1 VTEAKGRETGW
12 TLGGEIEAIWGGGGD
27 KDDYED
33 SAENWEVVLAL
44 PGRSEVKVV
53 GLDSL
58 DGTSSGSGLVV
69 SN

>member
-1 VTEAKGRETGW
+1 MTEAKGRETGW
-12 TLGGEIEAIWGGGGD
+12 TLGGEIEAIWEGGD

-33 SAENWEVVLAL
+33 SAENWLAL